1 MTATQFVSKSA
12 RRVKKYLSMVVGPEG
27 PRSVSRAYFDHLYDV
42 HSDPFN
48 YETSDYEAKKYAH
61 TLSALPRLQY
71 RSALEIGGSIGV
83 LTARLASRC
92 ESLLSIDVCEKA
104 QAKARRRCAG
114 FPNVEIQLMQVPR
127 QFPRRSFDL
136 TVFSEVGY
144 YLSMKDLI
152 ATRQHILN
160 HLEPGGHLLLVHWSG
175 QTRIMPLNNAQ
186 VHGCFMEEE
195 GKLLRHISGSDES
208 GYRIDLLEKI

>member
-1 MTATQFVSKSA
+1 MTASQFVTKSA
-12 RRVKKYLSMVVGPEG
+12 RRVRKYLSLVVGSNG
-27 PRSVSRAYFDHLYDV
+27 PRSASREYFDHLYEV

-61 TLSALPRLQY
+61 TLSALPRPKY
-71 RSALEIGGSIGV
+71 RSALEIGSSIGV
-83 LTARLASRC
+83 LTAKLASRC

-104 QAKARRRCAG
+104 LAKARQRCAK
-114 FPNVEIQLMQVPR
+114 FPNVEFQVMQVPR
-127 QFPRRSFDL
+127 QFPGRLFDL
-136 TVFSEVGY
+136 TIFSEVGY

-160 HLEPGGHLLLVHWSG
+160 RLEPGGHLLLVHWSG
-175 QTRIMPLNNAQ
+175 RSPIMPLRNAQ

-195 GKLLRHISGSDES
+195 GRLLRHVSGSDQT
-208 GYRIDLLEKI
+208 GYRLDLLEKV